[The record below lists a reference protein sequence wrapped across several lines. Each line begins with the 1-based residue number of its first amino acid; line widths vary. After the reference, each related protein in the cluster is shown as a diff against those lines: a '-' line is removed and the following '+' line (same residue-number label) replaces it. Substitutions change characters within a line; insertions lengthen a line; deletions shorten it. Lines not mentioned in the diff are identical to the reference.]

1 MKNKMSN
8 NKFLVIL
15 IIGITFCLVFVQNSS
30 ASIIKLSN
38 ESIQAKESLA
48 QAERDISEMIE
59 RNIPIN
65 QVNESYQ
72 ETLQL
77 YFAQLALEEKGSK
90 ADYKLVMK
98 HTLKISSIKK
108 TSLEANDELKIF
120 MGTFKETEKNTDF
133 SEFEEEYNQIILS
146 FNEERFEDTLNL
158 IDKGYKR
165 ISEIQSSQTAL
176 NLFYLTTTKTIKNFF
191 KKNWTKLIIICSA
204 IIFFILIFHAQLKK
218 LKLRMQF
225 NHLTAQKKALDGL
238 IKEMQKN
245 YFKLKTISEAEY
257 NIKLKKFK
265 ELIREIN
272 RKLMVLKEDRFKI
285 KKKK

>member
-77 YFAQLALEEKGSK
+77 YFAE
-90 ADYKLVMK
+90 
-98 HTLKISSIKK
+98 
-108 TSLEANDELKIF
+108 
-120 MGTFKETEKNTDF
+120 
-133 SEFEEEYNQIILS
+133 
-146 FNEERFEDTLNL
+146 
-158 IDKGYKR
+158 
-165 ISEIQSSQTAL
+165 
-176 NLFYLTTTKTIKNFF
+176 
-191 KKNWTKLIIICSA
+191 
-204 IIFFILIFHAQLKK
+204 
-218 LKLRMQF
+218 
-225 NHLTAQKKALDGL
+225 
-238 IKEMQKN
+238 
-245 YFKLKTISEAEY
+245 
-257 NIKLKKFK
+257 
-265 ELIREIN
+265 
-272 RKLMVLKEDRFKI
+272 
-285 KKKK
+285 